1 MIRSL
6 REARPRIDYVRG
18 NESHRAVESP
28 PVPPSPARAK
38 LLHEAL
44 HAAGIGLVATLPETW
59 LVPLLRELDADPQMH
74 LVEVA
79 KEDEAVGIAMGAE
92 LAGARAAAVVQ
103 NHGLFA
109 ALNAVV
115 SGAML
120 YRVPLLLLISDRG
133 HFGERDPWQTE
144 GGRHTR
150 RVLDAVG
157 IVRDDVVDPDEA
169 AGKVADAAALAHAS
183 LAPVALL
190 LTRRFLWETAE

>member
-1 MIRSL
+1 MSGGGRTG
-6 REARPRIDYVRG
+6 RRT
-18 NESHRAVESP
+18 VEFR

-38 LLHEAL
+38 LFHEAL
-44 HAAGIGLVATLPETW
+44 HAAGIRMVATLPETW
-59 LVPLLRELDADPQMH
+59 LVPLLRELDGDPEMGV
-74 LVEVA
+74 VEVA
-79 KEDEAVGIAMGAE
+79 KEDEAIGVAMGAQ
-92 LAGARAAAVVQ
+92 LAGVRAAALMQ

-109 ALNAVV
+109 ALNAVI

-120 YRVPLLLLISDRG
+120 YRVPVLLLISDRG
-133 HFGERDPWQTE
+133 HLGERDPWQTE

-157 IVRDDVVDPDEA
+157 IVRDELVDPDDA
-169 AGKVADAAALAHAS
+169 ARKVADAATLAEAS